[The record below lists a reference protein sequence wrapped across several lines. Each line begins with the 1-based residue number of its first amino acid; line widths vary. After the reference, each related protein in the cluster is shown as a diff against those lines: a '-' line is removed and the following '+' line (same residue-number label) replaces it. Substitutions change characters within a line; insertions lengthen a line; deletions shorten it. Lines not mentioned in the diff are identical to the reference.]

1 MNRILGV
8 AALFVVS
15 LRLVLG
21 GLYVADC
28 RQVGGIPK
36 DCWAEGYEMSG
47 FESLG
52 LAAGGFLAGFWTH
65 NPALDR
71 N

>member
-1 MNRILGV
+1 MNRVLGA
-8 AALFVVS
+8 AALLVVS
-15 LRLVLG
+15 LRIVLG
-21 GLYVADC
+21 GMYIADC
-28 RQVGGIPK
+28 RQSGGTAK
-36 DCWAEGYEMSG
+36 DCWAEGYAMSG
-47 FESLG
+47 FETLG